1 MQPRWIE
8 TVALGGLLVAIAVAG
23 LVGLEIN
30 SQVKRITDRI
40 LAYDIEL
47 KDRGD
52 DFRVAV
58 LDVRHYHRNIT
69 FAGPTRRGLADFDTA
84 YLQLQAQIDRLDQ
97 LGIDDPSVRSPQQL
111 RAIAEEYYTEFRPL
125 LDLYDSQPQLF
136 ALASDEGLAQLA
148 ELENAGREIDR
159 LGEQRAATALRS
171 LEAAENRARLVLL
184 AVLAGLILVG
194 IGLAYLIV
202 NNAREQQRA
211 SAELARALHLKKEFI
226 ADASHELRTP
236 LTVLRAN
243 AEVALD
249 LDRTCMHTD
258 LLEEIVQETKRMTRL
273 VEDLLFLARSDFDA
287 MPLEVEPVKI
297 MPFFAELGERAGILA
312 REQEALW
319 HTELAATG
327 LVWIDPARIMQVVLI
342 LVDNAAKYSPAGQP
356 LTLRSLIKG
365 AELVVEVADQGPGI
379 PETELPLIFERFYR
393 MDKGR
398 SRKQGGAG
406 LGLAIARSIVE
417 AHGGRIEAES
427 TVNNGTRM
435 RFYLPLAAVP
445 QLVRP
450 RIMEKRSILRQ

>member
-30 SQVKRITDRI
+30 SQVKRITDRV

-47 KDRGD
+47 EDRGD

-69 FAGPTRRGLADFDTA
+69 FAGPTRRGLADFDAA
-84 YLQLQAQIDRLDQ
+84 YLQLQAQINRLDQ

-111 RAIAEEYYTEFRPL
+111 RAIAEEYYTGFRPVI
-125 LDLYDSQPQLF
+125 DLYDSEPQLF
-136 ALASDEGLAQLA
+136 ALASDDGLVQLA

-171 LEAAENRARLVLL
+171 LEAAESHARLVLL
-184 AVLAGLILVG
+184 TVLAGLILVG

-249 LDRTCMHTD
+249 LDRTCMHTE

-287 MPLEVEPVKI
+287 MPLEVERVKI
-297 MPFFAELGERAGILA
+297 MPFFVELSERAGILA
-312 REQEALW
+312 QEHEVLW
-319 HTELAATG
+319 RIELTATG
-327 LVWIDPARIMQVVLI
+327 QVWIDPTRIMQVVLI

-356 LTLRSLIKG
+356 VTLRSVIRG
-365 AELVVEVADQGPGI
+365 AELIVEVADRGPGI
-379 PETELPLIFERFYR
+379 PEAELPLVFERFYR
-393 MDKGR
+393 VDKGR

-427 TVNNGTRM
+427 MLNKGTRM
-435 RFYLPLAAVP
+435 RFYLPLATAP
-445 QLVRP
+445 QPVRP
-450 RIMEKRSILRQ
+450 RIMEKRSILR